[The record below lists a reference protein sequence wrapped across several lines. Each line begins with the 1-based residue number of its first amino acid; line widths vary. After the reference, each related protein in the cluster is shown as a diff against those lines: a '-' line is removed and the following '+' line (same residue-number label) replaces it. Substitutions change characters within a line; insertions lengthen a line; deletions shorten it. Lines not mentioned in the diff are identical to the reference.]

1 MISPST
7 PWSPKQQK
15 SGATIKLPEK
25 ASKPICHSPC
35 KTKLI
40 QKPGEQTQ
48 PGSALRCTGQDGVG
62 ALIKQHQPGPRATR
76 TSWLFPIR
84 TKETG
89 SWGEEGSST
98 NWCLKKTTNTHLQQI
113 HSYYRLKNCLNFPPT
128 FSSKKKP
135 LQRLPRASIMAFS
148 PPPGAT
154 VIIPFTSSSS
164 GLKYGEEIQPFTLW
178 PGSAGLSFP
187 FCKMDSTVSSS
198 PVSSLEKQTVGGYFR
213 TDWAF
218 SSRC

>member
-128 FSSKKKP
+128 FSSKKKTSP
-135 LQRLPRASIMAFS
+135 KAAKSLYYGLFSTSWGYCDHSFYLQFIWTKIWGGDPAFHS
-148 PPPGAT
+148 LAR
-154 VIIPFTSSSS
+154 VC
-164 GLKYGEEIQPFTLW
+164 W
-178 PGSAGLSFP
+178 PQF
-187 FCKMDSTVSSS
+187 
-198 PVSSLEKQTVGGYFR
+198 SLL
-213 TDWAF
+213 
-218 SSRC
+218 